1 VAASASE
8 SELEVLESA
17 SEEEWEKMTD
27 LDDDDLTVNN
37 SVKKTEKPHHSDE
50 LTIQTTEIKKLESYK
65 QNPSP
70 HHLNKWTSILPGQC

>member
-37 SVKKTEKPHHSDE
+37 SVKKTEKPHHSNE
-50 LTIQTTEIKKLESYK
+50 LTIPNKTTEIKKLESP
-65 QNPSP
+65 NTP
-70 HHLNKWTSILPGQC
+70 HHLNKWQSILPGQC